1 MKSRNNSTIYCRVN
15 DSNELEFSI
24 TSSKWI
30 APQKYQEIKKRKK
43 ERTERRKKEKKNDHH
58 IRYSISIWSFFCGN
72 FSSHNI
78 KSSLSLPFG
87 HANRIPPK
95 QSSH

>member
-30 APQKYQEIKKRKK
+30 APQKYQEIKKEQNDERKK
-43 ERTERRKKEKKNDHH
+43 RKMT
-58 IRYSISIWSFFCGN
+58 ITFAIPFRFGR
-72 FSSHNI
+72 FSVEI
-78 KSSLSLPFG
+78 FL
-87 HANRIPPK
+87 AIT
-95 QSSH
+95 